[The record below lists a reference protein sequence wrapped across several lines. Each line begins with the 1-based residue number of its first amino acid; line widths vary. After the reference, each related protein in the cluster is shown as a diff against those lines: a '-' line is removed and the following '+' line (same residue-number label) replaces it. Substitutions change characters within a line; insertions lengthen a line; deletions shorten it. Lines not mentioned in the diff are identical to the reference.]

1 MRPYTGCVCH
11 WDVSILRRLPMRSLN
26 RLQVLYQH
34 LSQPCIDLNWCAS
47 GRSCRLT
54 DAISYSLRTPGALL
68 HTCCQVLACLDL
80 MHCEPGSAS
89 MSRA

>member
-1 MRPYTGCVCH
+1 MNWLRASFGR
-11 WDVSILRRLPMRSLN
+11 DSLAQASNEVSS

-68 HTCCQVLACLDL
+68 HTCCQVLACLNPL
-80 MHCEPGSAS
+80 AL
-89 MSRA
+89 RALLCFCAKGMIS

>member
-1 MRPYTGCVCH
+1 MGASLRCVNLAQAFH
-11 WDVSILRRLPMRSLN
+11 EALS

-68 HTCCQVLACLDL
+68 HSCCEVLACLNPL
-80 MHCEPGSAS
+80 AMRALLCLYAKS
-89 MSRA
+89 MIS